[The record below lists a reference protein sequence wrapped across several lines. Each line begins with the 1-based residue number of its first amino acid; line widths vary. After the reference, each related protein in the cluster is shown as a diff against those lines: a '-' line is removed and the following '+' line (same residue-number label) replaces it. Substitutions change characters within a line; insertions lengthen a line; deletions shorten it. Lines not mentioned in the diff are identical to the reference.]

1 MHICIFP
8 DLHILPLHIFF
19 ITQYNPNS
27 PAKRVGTT
35 VKMTSVA
42 ATKRVTSRF
51 ANSSITVRKR
61 NTILNAQNIM
71 CNGANIGHISI
82 LIGQNISLKNIFY
95 LLDFGIVRRLAL
107 LTYKKP

>member
-1 MHICIFP
+1 
-8 DLHILPLHIFF
+8 
-19 ITQYNPNS
+19 
-27 PAKRVGTT
+27 
-35 VKMTSVA
+35 
-42 ATKRVTSRF
+42 
-51 ANSSITVRKR
+51 VRKR
-61 NTILNAQNIM
+61 NTILTAQNIM